1 MLPLVVKIALVLLLL
16 FIIFNLARA
25 LIRMVSDPKEGEE
38 ERPMSYYLGRRLM
51 FSAMV
56 VIVLI
61 FALLSGWLH
70 PNATPY

>member
-25 LIRMVSDPKEGEE
+25 LIRMVSDPKEDEE